1 MAAKKVKFGKN
12 PKGKKAAGGGT
23 DFNFGANVKAK
34 GGKKRKGGF
43 GGGS

>member
-1 MAAKKVKFGKN
+1 MAKKVKFGDK
-12 PKGKKAAGGGT
+12 PKGSKKNANAGT

-34 GGKKRKGGF
+34 GSKKRKGGF